1 MPAGQDTDTQGS
13 TPQTSS
19 PIQPGQFVVVEGKDG
34 VFKQPPVPS
43 IQSTPP
49 RTAGPPPDLNPLPSE
64 PAVPPAPSAPGP
76 QVNPFSSHLDPSAQS
91 ETAASIP
98 SVGAVNPPISQPD
111 PTPYA
116 PPAQE
121 AGPPQGP
128 SVIKKLRIVM
138 IIAGVLILA
147 AGIAAFVW
155 FFVLNKKP
163 GPATKTE
170 VSEEAQIEE
179 PPQIEKR
186 KSGGF
191 SELPPATQEAAE
203 STPSGGP
210 GQ

>member
-13 TPQTSS
+13 TSQTSS

-34 VFKQPPVPS
+34 VFKQPPAPS
-43 IQSTPP
+43 IQTTPS
-49 RTAGPPPDLNPLPSE
+49 APPPSFKPLPSE
-64 PAVPPAPSAPGP
+64 PAVPPAPSAPEP
-76 QVNPFSSHLDPSAQS
+76 QVEPFSPHLAPSAQP
-91 ETAASIP
+91 EAASSIP
-98 SVGAVNPPISQPD
+98 PAGAAPPPISQPD
-111 PTPYA
+111 PTPYT

-128 SVIKKLRIVM
+128 SVIKKLRIV
-138 IIAGVLILA
+138 IVIAGALILV

-163 GPATKTE
+163 GMGAKTE
-170 VSEEAQIEE
+170 VGEEVQIEE
-179 PPQIEKR
+179 LPQIEKR

-210 GQ
+210 SQ